1 LRRLWPQLMI
11 AAILAVPMLA
21 TAAGKAGYIATPDAC
36 YVPEKVNGEV
46 VRLKKAGVCEGKPGR
61 VFVGTDRETVQVFV
75 DGKFWKEVRVEEMG
89 VPDIS
94 SNLARAD
101 RMAGELTIPPNS
113 ARVEMEKTAGK
124 LDSYYRSPEFQGR
137 LKSESERVKAELFG
151 ESLGKF
157 YPDSLAEERKGKLFE
172 TEKIY
177 VFVSSS
183 MPLQTMRNYAASIA
197 RLHDPR
203 ITLVMRG
210 FVGGMAKIRPTIDF
224 VGSVL
229 KEDPDC
235 DPSGSDCRMQPA
247 SLIVDPLLFR
257 RYGIEK
263 VPAVVYAQGVKV
275 EDPGL
280 SEGDARNAKL
290 TESFTLYGDA
300 SLEYIL
306 ELIGRE
312 TGSPS
317 LKGLVSALPAARQ

>member
-1 LRRLWPQLMI
+1 MI
-11 AAILAVPMLA
+11 AAILAVPMSA
-21 TAAGKAGYIATPDAC
+21 PAAGKAGYIATTDTC
-36 YVPEKVNGEV
+36 YVPEKVDGEAV
-46 VRLKKAGVCEGKPGR
+46 HLKKAGVCEGKPGR
-61 VFVGTDRETVQVFV
+61 AFIGTERETVKVFV
-75 DGKFWKEVRVEEMG
+75 DGKFWKEVRVEEMR

-94 SNLARAD
+94 SSLAQAD
-101 RMAGELTIPPNS
+101 RLAGELNIPQNS
-113 ARVEMEKTAGK
+113 ARVEMEKAAGK
-124 LDSYYRSPEFQGR
+124 LDNYYRSPEFQGR
-137 LKSESERVKAELFG
+137 LKSETERIKAELFG
-151 ESLGKF
+151 ESICKF
-157 YPDSLAEERKGKLFE
+157 YPDTLAQERKGKLFE
-172 TEKIY
+172 TERIY

-183 MPLQTMRNYAASIA
+183 MPLQTMRNYAASVA
-197 RLHDPR
+197 RLHDPQ

-210 FVGGMAKIRPTIDF
+210 FVGGMAKIQPTIDF

-235 DPSGSDCRMQPA
+235 DPSGSDCRMRPA

-263 VPAVVYAQGVKV
+263 VPAVVYAQGVKA

-290 TESFTLYGDA
+290 AESFTVYGDA

-306 ELIGRE
+306 ELMGRE

-317 LKGLVSALPAARQ
+317 LKGLVSALPPARQ

>member
-1 LRRLWPQLMI
+1 MI
-11 AAILAVPMLA
+11 AAILAVPLSA
-21 TAAGKAGYIATPDAC
+21 PAAGAGYIATPDAC
-36 YVPEKVNGEV
+36 YVPEKADGEAV
-46 VRLKKAGVCEGKPGR
+46 HLKKAGVCEGEPGR
-61 VFVGTDRETVQVFV
+61 AFVGTERETVKVFV
-75 DGKFWKEVRVEEMG
+75 EGKFWREVRVEEMR

-94 SNLARAD
+94 SSLAQAD
-101 RMAGELTIPPNS
+101 RMAGELNIPQNS
-113 ARVEMEKTAGK
+113 ATGEMEKAAGK
-124 LDSYYRSPEFQGR
+124 LDNYYRSPEFQGR
-137 LKSESERVKAELFG
+137 LKGETERIKAELFG
-151 ESLGKF
+151 ESIGKF
-157 YPDSLAEERKGKLFE
+157 YPDSLAEERMGKLFE
-172 TEKIY
+172 TERVYI
-177 VFVSSS
+177 FVSSS
-183 MPLQTMRNYAASIA
+183 MPLQTVRNYAASVA

-229 KEDPDC
+229 KEYPDC
-235 DPSGSDCRMQPA
+235 DPSESDCRMRPA

-263 VPAVVYAQGVKV
+263 VPAVVYAQGVKA

-290 TESFTLYGDA
+290 TESFTVYGDA

-306 ELIGRE
+306 EMIGRE
-312 TGSPS
+312 TASPS

>member
-1 LRRLWPQLMI
+1 MRRLWPQLMI
-11 AAILAVPMLA
+11 AAIFACPYSVS
-21 TAAGKAGYIATPDAC
+21 AAGKAGYIATPDAC
-36 YVPEKVNGEV
+36 YVPEKVEGETV
-46 VRLKKAGVCEGKPGR
+46 YLRQAGVCEGKPGR
-61 VFVGTDRETVQVFV
+61 AFVGVARETVKVFV

-94 SNLARAD
+94 SSLARAD
-101 RMAGELTIPPNS
+101 RQAGALTIPQNTS
-113 ARVEMEKTAGK
+113 KAEMEKAAGK
-124 LDSYYRSPEFQGR
+124 LDSYYRSAEFQGR
-137 LKSESERVKAELFG
+137 LKSETERIRSELFG
-151 ESLGKF
+151 ESFGKF
-157 YPDSLAEERKGKLFE
+157 YPDSLAEKRKGTLSE
-172 TEKIY
+172 TERVY

-183 MPLQTMRNYAASIA
+183 MPLPTLRNYAASVA

-235 DPSGSDCRMQPA
+235 DPSGGDCRMRPA

-263 VPAVVYAQGVKV
+263 VPAVVYAQGVKS

-280 SEGDARNAKL
+280 SEGDAQNAEL
-290 TESFTLYGDA
+290 TESFTVYGDA

-317 LKGLVSALPAARQ
+317 LKGLVSALPAARR

>member
-1 LRRLWPQLMI
+1 MI
-11 AAILAVPMLA
+11 AAILAVPMSA
-21 TAAGKAGYIATPDAC
+21 PAAGKGGYIATPDAC
-36 YVPEKVNGEV
+36 YVPEKVDGEAV
-46 VRLKKAGVCEGKPGR
+46 HLKKVGVCAGKPGR
-61 VFVGTDRETVQVFV
+61 SFVGTERETVKVFV
-75 DGKFWKEVRVEEMG
+75 DGKFWKEARVEEMG
-89 VPDIS
+89 VTDIS
-94 SNLARAD
+94 SSLAQAD
-101 RMAGELTIPPNS
+101 RMAGELTIPQNS
-113 ARVEMEKTAGK
+113 ARVEMEKAAGK
-124 LDSYYRSPEFQGR
+124 LDNYYRSPEFQGR
-137 LKSESERVKAELFG
+137 LNSETERIKAELFG
-151 ESLGKF
+151 QSFGKF
-157 YPDSLAEERKGKLFE
+157 YPDSQTKERKGKLAE
-172 TEKIY
+172 TERIY

-183 MPLQTMRNYAASIA
+183 IPLQTVRNYAASVA

-203 ITLVMRG
+203 IALVMRG

-235 DPSGSDCRMQPA
+235 DPSVSDCRMRPA

-257 RYGIEK
+257 RYGIDK
-263 VPAVVYAQGVKV
+263 VPAVIYAQGVKA

-290 TESFTLYGDA
+290 TESFTVYGDA

-306 ELIGRE
+306 ELICRE